1 MLSEVEARAL
11 APRRSGGGSGV
22 RRGYGV
28 WEQRYVLPSW
38 RHPRREASG
47 DPSLN
52 RAAGGVMERCAHEA
66 PAGDGPP
73 DGVAIGG
80 DEERECG
87 KIQPG
92 ACAWACSGQSQCDC

>member
-28 WEQRYVLPSW
+28 WEQKYVLPSW

-52 RAAGGVMERCAHEA
+52 
-66 PAGDGPP
+66 
-73 DGVAIGG
+73 GVA
-80 DEERECG
+80 
-87 KIQPG
+87 G
-92 ACAWACSGQSQCDC
+92 ASWKDVRMRHLQEMGPQMALPSGVTT